1 MNTDELYIGREQTL
15 VKHCILRQYLQRF
28 AHIVGSRW
36 DSLTYVDCFSGP
48 WKVRSEEFKDTSF
61 GIALEELRKARD
73 THAKRGRVLR
83 LRCFFLEKDP
93 VAHESLKGFVTG
105 VEDAEITV
113 QKDTLE
119 QSVDKIVTF
128 VQEGGRQSFPFIF
141 IDPTGWTGFATDTI
155 APLLRLNPGEV
166 LINFMTG
173 HICRFLDS
181 PQDEIQ
187 DSFRRIFGLGDI
199 REQIKGLTGQNRED
213 VVAQAYTS
221 NVKRVGG
228 FKFGCRAIVLH
239 PEKQRSHYNLIY
251 LTRNLKG
258 VEVFKE
264 AEKKAM
270 EIQEAARAKAQQ
282 RKRVARTGQAELFD
296 SQQLHD
302 SSYYASLR
310 ERYLTRSR
318 LAVRQMI
325 ESSGT
330 LPYDEAWELT
340 LSEPLSW
347 ESDLKEWIEEWKQDG
362 HLEIDGMQPRQRVPR
377 RGESNNLVWK

>member
-1 MNTDELYIGREQTL
+1 
-15 VKHCILRQYLQRF
+15 
-28 AHIVGSRW
+28 
-36 DSLTYVDCFSGP
+36 
-48 WKVRSEEFKDTSF
+48 
-61 GIALEELRKARD
+61 
-73 THAKRGRVLR
+73 
-83 LRCFFLEKDP
+83 
-93 VAHESLKGFVTG
+93 
-105 VEDAEITV
+105 
-113 QKDTLE
+113 
-119 QSVDKIVTF
+119 
-128 VQEGGRQSFPFIF
+128 
-141 IDPTGWTGFATDTI
+141 
-155 APLLRLNPGEV
+155 
-166 LINFMTG
+166 
-173 HICRFLDS
+173 
-181 PQDEIQ
+181 
-187 DSFRRIFGLGDI
+187 
-199 REQIKGLTGQNRED
+199 
-213 VVAQAYTS
+213 
-221 NVKRVGG
+221 
-228 FKFGCRAIVLH
+228 
-239 PEKQRSHYNLIY
+239 
-251 LTRNLKG
+251 
-258 VEVFKE
+258 VFKE